1 MSDIAHSRGYYGE
14 SRIAKLLGGKIVGRS
29 KAIILDSGKVIKIT
43 HQHPVD
49 VVTDLFGVESKYRR
63 SCPKTLSDAY
73 TQAKVNCPEGLIPLA
88 VLKDND
94 NNRYYCILEEK
105 DFCDLMGAS
114 TPTTPTS
121 MPSKHARSGI
131 ELAGGVI
138 LPKGRVRRLKSHE
151 KNQD

>member
-63 SCPKTLSDAY
+63 TCPKTLSDAY
-73 TQAKVNCPEGLIPLA
+73 TQAKINCPEGLIPLA

-94 NNRYYCILEEK
+94 NNRYYYILEEK
-105 DFCDLMGAS
+105 DFCDLLGSS
-114 TPTTPTS
+114 TPTTPAS
-121 MPSKHARSGI
+121 MPSQPARGGI
-131 ELAGGVI
+131 KVKGGII
-138 LPKGRVRRLKSHE
+138 LPKRKSR
-151 KNQD
+151 

>member
-49 VVTDLFGVESKYRR
+49 VVTDLFGIESKYRR

-94 NNRYYCILEEK
+94 NNRYYYILEEK
-105 DFCDLMGAS
+105 DFCDLLGAS
-114 TPTTPTS
+114 TPATPPS
-121 MPSKHARSGI
+121 MPSKSMRKGI
-131 ELAGGVI
+131 GVEGRVI
-138 LPKGRVRRLKSHE
+138 LPKREKRGTKGRDK
-151 KNQD
+151 